1 MWIVWLWITR
11 GVEQASPNRSV
22 ADCEFTV
29 VQEGACWLNEEG
41 VN

>member
-1 MWIVWLWITR
+1 MLIVWVWVTR
-11 GVEQASPNRSV
+11 GVEQAIPNRDV

-29 VQEGACWLNEEG
+29 VQEGVCWLKLG